1 MYTVEIDELVFTEDF
16 RNIDGAGQKRIIKTV
31 RKKLTAEPMVYGK
44 PLSGPYKG
52 YWKLK
57 VGPYRVVYEIIESQ
71 LMVYVIKV
79 GYRRDSEVYKELAK
93 RLKLINQ

>member
-1 MYTVEIDELVFTEDF
+1 MYTVEIDELVFSEDF
-16 RNIDGAGQKRIIKTV
+16 KKIDRTGQKRIMKAV
-31 RKKLTAEPMVYGK
+31 RKKLTEEPRAYGK
-44 PLSGPYKG
+44 PLSGEYKA

-71 LMVYVIKV
+71 VTVYVIKI

-93 RLKLINQ
+93 PLKA

>member
-1 MYTVEIDELVFTEDF
+1 MYTVEIDELVFSEDF
-16 RNIDGAGQKRIIKTV
+16 KKIDRTGQKRIMKAV
-31 RKKLTAEPMVYGK
+31 RKKLTEEPRAYGK
-44 PLSGPYKG
+44 PLSGEYKG

-71 LMVYVIKV
+71 VTVYVIKI

-93 RLKLINQ
+93 RLKA